1 MIYLESVIC
10 LKREALNPWLDRYTD
25 CSPEKWRQEA
35 DMFQHSK
42 ILVWYKI
49 ASQKVVL
56 GEAHS
61 DGTEDVVSLWL
72 HAPTQFDNASNQG
85 YWLSLFDDGGREIG
99 NKWVS
104 MRTADAI
111 LCGGNRARA

>member
-1 MIYLESVIC
+1 
-10 LKREALNPWLDRYTD
+10 
-25 CSPEKWRQEA
+25 
-35 DMFQHSK
+35 MFQHSK

-61 DGTEDVVSLWL
+61 DGTEDVVSFWL

>member
-1 MIYLESVIC
+1 
-10 LKREALNPWLDRYTD
+10 
-25 CSPEKWRQEA
+25 
-35 DMFQHSK
+35 MFQHSK

-85 YWLSLFDDGGREIG
+85 YWLSLKAIG
-99 NKWVS
+99 YRYL
-104 MRTADAI
+104 MMADAKSAI
-111 LCGGNRARA
+111 SGYP

>member
-1 MIYLESVIC
+1 
-10 LKREALNPWLDRYTD
+10 
-25 CSPEKWRQEA
+25 
-35 DMFQHSK
+35 MFQHSK

-111 LCGGNRARA
+111 LCGGIEPSLSSGLCISCEAAVFMAATSYSMAFPLPT

>member
-1 MIYLESVIC
+1 
-10 LKREALNPWLDRYTD
+10 
-25 CSPEKWRQEA
+25 
-35 DMFQHSK
+35 MFQHSK

-85 YWLSLFDDGGREIG
+85 YWLSLL
-99 NKWVS
+99 
-104 MRTADAI
+104 MMADAKSAI
-111 LCGGNRARA
+111 SGYP

>member
-1 MIYLESVIC
+1 
-10 LKREALNPWLDRYTD
+10 
-25 CSPEKWRQEA
+25 
-35 DMFQHSK
+35 MFQHSK
-42 ILVWYKI
+42 ILVWYRI

-61 DGTEDVVSLWL
+61 DGTEDVVSIWL
-72 HAPTQFDNASNQG
+72 HAPTQFDHVSNQG

-104 MRTADAI
+104 MITADAI

>member
-1 MIYLESVIC
+1 
-10 LKREALNPWLDRYTD
+10 
-25 CSPEKWRQEA
+25 
-35 DMFQHSK
+35 MFQHSK

-72 HAPTQFDNASNQG
+72 HAPTQFDNASNQPNSITPVTKAIG
-85 YWLSLFDDGGREIG
+85 YRYL
-99 NKWVS
+99 
-104 MRTADAI
+104 MMADAKSAI
-111 LCGGNRARA
+111 SGYP

>member
-1 MIYLESVIC
+1 
-10 LKREALNPWLDRYTD
+10 
-25 CSPEKWRQEA
+25 
-35 DMFQHSK
+35 MFQHSK

-85 YWLSLFDDGGREIG
+85 YWLSLFYL
-99 NKWVS
+99 
-104 MRTADAI
+104 MMADAKSAI
-111 LCGGNRARA
+111 SGYP

>member
-1 MIYLESVIC
+1 
-10 LKREALNPWLDRYTD
+10 
-25 CSPEKWRQEA
+25 
-35 DMFQHSK
+35 MFQHSK

-85 YWLSLFDDGGREIG
+85 YWLSLFKAIG
-99 NKWVS
+99 YRYL
-104 MRTADAI
+104 MMADAKSAI
-111 LCGGNRARA
+111 SGYP

>member
-1 MIYLESVIC
+1 
-10 LKREALNPWLDRYTD
+10 
-25 CSPEKWRQEA
+25 
-35 DMFQHSK
+35 MFQHSK

-61 DGTEDVVSLWL
+61 HGTEDVVSLWL

-85 YWLSLFDDGGREIG
+85 YWLSLFPVTKAIG
-99 NKWVS
+99 YRYL
-104 MRTADAI
+104 MMADAKSAI
-111 LCGGNRARA
+111 SGYP

>member
-1 MIYLESVIC
+1 
-10 LKREALNPWLDRYTD
+10 
-25 CSPEKWRQEA
+25 
-35 DMFQHSK
+35 MFQHSK

-104 MRTADAI
+104 IELRMRFCVAGIEPEPKLWFVHI
-111 LCGGNRARA
+111 L

>member
-1 MIYLESVIC
+1 
-10 LKREALNPWLDRYTD
+10 
-25 CSPEKWRQEA
+25 
-35 DMFQHSK
+35 MFQHSK

-72 HAPTQFDNASNQG
+72 HAPTQFDNAVTKAIG
-85 YWLSLFDDGGREIG
+85 YRYL
-99 NKWVS
+99 
-104 MRTADAI
+104 MMADAKSAI
-111 LCGGNRARA
+111 SGYP

>member
-1 MIYLESVIC
+1 
-10 LKREALNPWLDRYTD
+10 
-25 CSPEKWRQEA
+25 
-35 DMFQHSK
+35 MFQHSK

-72 HAPTQFDNASNQG
+72 HAQPNSITPVTKAIG
-85 YWLSLFDDGGREIG
+85 YRYL
-99 NKWVS
+99 
-104 MRTADAI
+104 MMADAKSAI
-111 LCGGNRARA
+111 SGYP

>member
-1 MIYLESVIC
+1 
-10 LKREALNPWLDRYTD
+10 
-25 CSPEKWRQEA
+25 
-35 DMFQHSK
+35 MFQHSK

-72 HAPTQFDNASNQG
+72 HAPTQFDTPVTKAIG
-85 YWLSLFDDGGREIG
+85 YRYL
-99 NKWVS
+99 
-104 MRTADAI
+104 MMADAKSAI
-111 LCGGNRARA
+111 SGYP